1 MLIMLYSVYNIGVQ
15 ICVNLIQKL
24 KKHIPID
31 STIKELDDIMSRVNG
46 LEVSSTDEY
55 QRAITSVLKTLVQG
69 EITLFK
75 EFEHL
80 KKAIDLVTLEMFKL
94 KNKSQFY
101 SNSDIFSV
109 VESIQVLLLTS
120 LQIGL
125 YLVII
130 FLTNCFRSGSLDS
143 HIG

>member
-1 MLIMLYSVYNIGVQ
+1 M
-15 ICVNLIQKL
+15 
-24 KKHIPID
+24 KKHNPLD

-69 EITLFK
+69 EMTLFK

-94 KNKSQFY
+94 KNKS
-101 SNSDIFSV
+101 
-109 VESIQVLLLTS
+109 
-120 LQIGL
+120 
-125 YLVII
+125 
-130 FLTNCFRSGSLDS
+130 
-143 HIG
+143 